1 MAESSAQQE
10 QLQAL
15 YDDVARVRG
24 DARLAEVE
32 RAITLANQHLAV
44 SGNVKGAL
52 LALEG
57 AEKQLADS
65 EQSQAIGLRRV
76 ILQDI
81 EKLKSLPEV
90 DLVRSVARMDAPS
103 NFEPFIFIFTDLT
116 AVASWLSSPST

>member
-1 MAESSAQQE
+1 M
-10 QLQAL
+10 
-15 YDDVARVRG
+15 
-24 DARLAEVE
+24 
-32 RAITLANQHLAV
+32 

-81 EKLKSLPEV
+81 ESFSLITGTTPSAS
-90 DLVRSVARMDAPS
+90 SVFSMERAFR
-103 NFEPFIFIFTDLT
+103 
-116 AVASWLSSPST
+116 